1 MINLL
6 IWNSNFQLHR
16 MLILYLNKA
25 SQVQKD
31 NVGQMLNIRGESAQ
45 KQQEYRSLLNR
56 MRLRIKFLEFSKK
69 LVVIFPLIILK
80 LAIMLE
86 DKIIII
92 IIKFSKWKDC
102 RQIFSAKK
110 DLSKL
115 DMKELDFPEGPQ
127 ILLNQ
132 SLCLYYNSL

>member
-1 MINLL
+1 M
-6 IWNSNFQLHR
+6 S
-16 MLILYLNKA
+16 
-25 SQVQKD
+25 
-31 NVGQMLNIRGESAQ
+31 
-45 KQQEYRSLLNR
+45 
-56 MRLRIKFLEFSKK
+56 LRIKFLEFSKK

-80 LAIMLE
+80 LAIVSE
-86 DKIIII
+86 DIII

-115 DMKELDFPEGPQ
+115 DMKEIDFPEGTQ

>member
-56 MRLRIKFLEFSKK
+56 MSLRIKFLEFSKK

-80 LAIMLE
+80 LAIVSE
-86 DKIIII
+86 DIIII

-115 DMKELDFPEGPQ
+115 DMKELDFPEGTQ

>member
-6 IWNSNFQLHR
+6 IWNNNFQLHR
-16 MLILYLNKA
+16 MLILYFNKA
-25 SQVQKD
+25 SQIQKD

-56 MRLRIKFLEFSKK
+56 MSLRIKFLEFSKK

-80 LAIMLE
+80 LAIVLE
-86 DKIIII
+86 DIIII
-92 IIKFSKWKDC
+92 IIKYSKWKDC

-115 DMKELDFPEGPQ
+115 DMKEIDFPEGTQ

>member
-45 KQQEYRSLLNR
+45 KQQEYQSLLNR

-80 LAIMLE
+80 LAIVLE
-86 DKIIII
+86 DKIII

-115 DMKELDFPEGPQ
+115 NMKELDFPEGTQ

>member
-6 IWNSNFQLHR
+6 IWNNNFQLHR
-16 MLILYLNKA
+16 MLILYFNKA
-25 SQVQKD
+25 SQIYKD

-56 MRLRIKFLEFSKK
+56 MSLRIKFLEFSKK

-80 LAIMLE
+80 LAIVLE
-86 DKIIII
+86 DIIII
-92 IIKFSKWKDC
+92 IIKYSKWKDC

-115 DMKELDFPEGPQ
+115 DMKEIDFPEGTQ

>member
-80 LAIMLE
+80 LAIVLE
-86 DKIIII
+86 DKIII

-115 DMKELDFPEGPQ
+115 DMKELDFPEGTQ

>member
-6 IWNSNFQLHR
+6 IWNNNFQLHI
-16 MLILYLNKA
+16 MLILYFNKA
-25 SQVQKD
+25 SQIYKD

-56 MRLRIKFLEFSKK
+56 MSLRIKFLEFSKK

-80 LAIMLE
+80 LAVVLE
-86 DKIIII
+86 DIIII
-92 IIKFSKWKDC
+92 IIKYSKWKDC

-115 DMKELDFPEGPQ
+115 DMKEIDFPEGTQ

>member
-1 MINLL
+1 M
-6 IWNSNFQLHR
+6 S
-16 MLILYLNKA
+16 
-25 SQVQKD
+25 
-31 NVGQMLNIRGESAQ
+31 
-45 KQQEYRSLLNR
+45 
-56 MRLRIKFLEFSKK
+56 LRIKFLEFSKK

-80 LAIMLE
+80 LAIVLE
-86 DKIIII
+86 DIIII
-92 IIKFSKWKDC
+92 IIKYSKWKDC

-115 DMKELDFPEGPQ
+115 DMKEIDFPEGTQ

>member
-115 DMKELDFPEGPQ
+115 DMKELDFPEGTQ